1 MTREVKIKI
10 LYVLKTAGK
19 KTVKEKA
26 GRNGKFKKGIK
37 VVR

>member
-19 KTVKEKA
+19 KIVKEKS
-26 GRNGKFKKGIK
+26 GRNGKYKKGIR
-37 VVR
+37 VV